1 MKKKTGFEVRDIA
14 GEKVVVAY
22 GLENIDFSKMISLNE
37 TAYFVWDQIEPG
49 EVIDIEKLVKAMM
62 KEYEIDEKTALK
74 DISDLIKR
82 WEEEGLVEEEDN
94 SEK

>member
-1 MKKKTGFEVRDIA
+1 MKKKKGFEVREIA

-49 EVIDIEKLVKAMM
+49 EVINIEKLVKAMM

-82 WEEEGLVEEEDN
+82 WEKEGLVEEEDN